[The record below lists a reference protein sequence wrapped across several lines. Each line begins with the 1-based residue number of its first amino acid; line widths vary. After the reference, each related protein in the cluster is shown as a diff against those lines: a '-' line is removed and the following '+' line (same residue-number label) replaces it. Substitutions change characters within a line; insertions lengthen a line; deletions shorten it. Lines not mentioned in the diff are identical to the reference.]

1 MHLFGNHRQHPNE
14 ERLLWSRDARFVAQL
29 ARRVAGGRLIEL
41 EAGSCLVASAGE
53 LTDSVAA
60 EVARSAHDPDYGLT
74 RVDASLPLPER
85 YLTAFATAVQ
95 LSGLAERIGMARSA
109 EVLQTKMLDHFFVLR
124 NAHSVAFQPIVEL
137 ESGAVHEYECL
148 FRPNMP
154 TVQASIGAVV
164 QAAVDTNRAAEFDE
178 FVLDAVLGRIEAAL
192 TALPPNGARRLR
204 FAVNVTP
211 GALQDE
217 RFDARRLSGR
227 VRAAG
232 LAPTQLT
239 FEVTEQQAVADLVP
253 LRRRVRALRRAGF
266 GFAVDDAGAG
276 YASFSLI
283 AALRPS
289 QIKVDRQI
297 VRGIAA
303 DDAKQALVE
312 AFVSFARRIGARL
325 VAEGIETRRDLA
337 VLCRLGVE
345 FGQGYLLGRPAPTPT
360 RPRQIRLAEFRSRA
374 APVGDPRPAPAD
386 PRPLAMAG
394 GSSGGIV
401 D

>member
-1 MHLFGNHRQHPNE
+1 MRLFGNHRQHPD

-29 ARRVAGGRLIEL
+29 ARRVPDSRLIEL
-41 EAGSCLVASAGE
+41 EAGSCLVAAAAD
-53 LTDSVAA
+53 LTETVAA
-60 EVARSAHDPDYGLT
+60 EVARSTHDPDYGLT
-74 RVDASLPLPER
+74 TVDQSLPHPER
-85 YLTAFATAVQ
+85 YISAFATAVQ

-109 EVLQTKMLDHFFVLR
+109 EVLQTKLLDHFFVLR
-124 NAHSVAFQPIVEL
+124 NAHQVAFQPIVDL
-137 ESGAVHEYECL
+137 DRWTVHEYECL

-164 QAAVDTNRAAEFDE
+164 QAAIDTNRAAEFDE
-178 FVLDAVLGRIEAAL
+178 FVLEAVLGRVEGALAAG
-192 TALPPNGARRLR
+192 PPNGGRQLR

-217 RFDARRLSGR
+217 RFDARRLVDR
-227 VRAAG
+227 VRSVG

-239 FEVTEQQAVADLVP
+239 FEVTEQQAVPDLVP
-253 LRRRVRALRRAGF
+253 LRRQVRALRRVGF

-312 AFVSFARRIGARL
+312 AFVSFAQRIGARL

-337 VLCRLGVE
+337 VLRRLGVG
-345 FGQGYLLGRPAPTPT
+345 FGQGYLLGRPAPLPT
-360 RPRQIRLAEFRSRA
+360 RPRRIRLGDLRLE
-374 APVGDPRPAPAD
+374 APERRQPAT
-386 PRPLAMAG
+386 AG
-394 GSSGGIV
+394 GSAVGIV